1 MANLL
6 KQACFI
12 LEYGDAMDDEF
23 HEFYKKSVDERLGI
37 IKKFAGLTDE
47 EIGMLKKTGTLGIEI
62 ADRMIENVV
71 GVCGLPLG
79 LGLNFVVNGKKY
91 VVPMCLEEPS
101 VVAAASYA
109 AKLAKANGGFEASSD
124 EPVMIGQIQIM
135 GFKNFEKAKKA
146 IVNKKKEII
155 NKANERDSVLVSF
168 GGGAKNL
175 EVRRI
180 KSKLGDMLV
189 VHLFVDVRDAMG
201 ANAVNTMCEM
211 ISPMLEELTGGYVRL
226 RIISNLAD
234 RRLAR
239 AKAVWKKEELEKASK
254 GAMKGSEIVDAIL
267 EAYHLALNDPYRC
280 ATHNKGIMNGVD
292 AVVIATGN
300 DFRAVEAGAHAY
312 ACVSG
317 KYKPLTKYY
326 KNKDGD
332 LVGEIEL
339 PVAIGTVGG
348 ATKTKP
354 EARIA
359 LKILGV
365 KTAKELSQVIASV
378 GLAQN
383 FAALRALATEGIQRG
398 HMRLHAKNI
407 AVTAGAKGDQIEKVA
422 AKMVDEKNINV
433 SRAKEILEKI
443 NG

>member
-1 MANLL
+1 
-6 KQACFI
+6 
-12 LEYGDAMDDEF
+12 MDDEF